1 MLIGI
6 LFAFKVLIFAL
17 CLGVV
22 IAVLIY
28 IPLFLYALPYS
39 FWVGSQLTV
48 GKHKD
53 KEKEGFIRTIKNA
66 TTLYRCWITKKEPT
80 C

>member
-48 GKHKD
+48 GKRK
-53 KEKEGFIRTIKNA
+53 KIKKRG
-66 TTLYRCWITKKEPT
+66 LHPYYKKRYHLV
-80 C
+80 